1 MLPHGHT
8 TSYFFAASVQIL
20 FLGLGCF
27 DFIFSPEDMA
37 DCPLPDGYKP
47 LLLPRLLDIENSIVP
62 YPYRAYLVNYNDIQN
77 YVHKRQSTNSTN
89 ILCDL
94 INEYHLDTSY
104 TLDDYKL
111 ILPKDSSG
119 FPLSVINHRSSLTIN
134 FDFEVLNRIPNHI
147 NEQFDIQLFILDTTE
162 IFSVRILSNKIDT
175 RTRTAIKKQIDI
187 DESKFFKTID
197 GTDESTIQLFGNRT
211 YLVLTKSIEQWS
223 EYAIIVDISISNL
236 PATDEY
242 FTIFSTNSQSE
253 IYTTHRGKIRL
264 FSNGQVNKSRTPLQL
279 NEYMRLLI
287 NIPNDNVEIN
297 INGILQI
304 CANVDHDQFLI
315 KTNRID
321 LFREVDLTMNTLN
334 DEVLRIQ
341 CKSITFLN
349 RSIKVDL
356 INKQMKSS
364 NYSLTSLVAPT
375 FPMIPSNLI
384 SIAYKDEWI
393 KFFIKE
399 NNTTNIQFIDTIIRE

>member
-175 RTRTAIKKQIDI
+175 RTRTAIVIC
-187 DESKFFKTID
+187 SKEQKIK
-197 GTDESTIQLFGNRT
+197 IYLKNLF
-211 YLVLTKSIEQWS
+211 LTKSIEQWS

>member
-1 MLPHGHT
+1 
-8 TSYFFAASVQIL
+8 
-20 FLGLGCF
+20 
-27 DFIFSPEDMA
+27 
-37 DCPLPDGYKP
+37 
-47 LLLPRLLDIENSIVP
+47 
-62 YPYRAYLVNYNDIQN
+62 
-77 YVHKRQSTNSTN
+77 
-89 ILCDL
+89 
-94 INEYHLDTSY
+94 
-104 TLDDYKL
+104 
-111 ILPKDSSG
+111 
-119 FPLSVINHRSSLTIN
+119 
-134 FDFEVLNRIPNHI
+134 
-147 NEQFDIQLFILDTTE
+147 
-162 IFSVRILSNKIDT
+162 
-175 RTRTAIKKQIDI
+175 
-187 DESKFFKTID
+187 D